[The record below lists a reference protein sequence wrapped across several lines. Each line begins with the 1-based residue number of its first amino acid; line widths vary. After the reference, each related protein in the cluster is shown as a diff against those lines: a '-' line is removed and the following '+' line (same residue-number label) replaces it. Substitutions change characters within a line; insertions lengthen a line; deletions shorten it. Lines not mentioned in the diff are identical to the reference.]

1 MEKLNMHWD
10 LNPKGLRQQK
20 RKNKLAKLPLLDAS
34 LVKKNQLEDK
44 NEEKLILSE
53 ATCPQDELKS
63 NKNLNFSIQKRSKR
77 CNAWITNRDYTNQ
90 NQAWNF
96 ARHKNGLMLV
106 SIASR
111 KKNPTKVFFPKIEV
125 N

>member
-1 MEKLNMHWD
+1 MDPINP
-10 LNPKGLRQQK
+10 NPKGLRQQK

-63 NKNLNFSIQKRSKR
+63 NKNLNLTFKSAINDAMLEQE
-77 CNAWITNRDYTNQ
+77 Q
-90 NQAWNF
+90 F
-96 ARHKNGLMLV
+96 ARHKN
-106 SIASR
+106 SSNACFNCEQ
-111 KKNPTKVFFPKIEV
+111 KKNPTKVFFSKIEGD
-125 N
+125 